1 MLNTTYFC
9 RRYGATRTWSRLAY
23 NGGCRNDGFSSLDSL
38 YVLLGIV
45 VNGIVIPIL
54 KAVFEATVRTSTR
67 GGFGSRIMM
76 LQNLRRLRSSVP

>member
-1 MLNTTYFC
+1 MLNTTMALFC
-9 RRYGATRTWSRLAY
+9 RHCGATWSRLAY

-54 KAVFEATVRTSTR
+54 KAVFEATVRTSTS
-67 GGFGSRIMM
+67 GGFGSRIVM
-76 LQNLRRLRSSVP
+76 LQKKKSFKKKCC